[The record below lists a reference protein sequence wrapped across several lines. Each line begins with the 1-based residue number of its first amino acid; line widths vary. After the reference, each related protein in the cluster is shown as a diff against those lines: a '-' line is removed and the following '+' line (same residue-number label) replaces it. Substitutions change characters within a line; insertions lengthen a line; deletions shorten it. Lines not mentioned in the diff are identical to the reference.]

1 MGEALELSKRLPTE
15 VETEKALEA
24 MRALARTSTKAGAL
38 PICVHENEDG
48 ENVIELPPAVGQ
60 ILLDL
65 LMHIGRGEAVTF
77 VPFGAEL
84 TTQQAADMLNV
95 SRPFL
100 VKLIEKG
107 QLPHHKVGAHRRIR
121 ASDLLDYKQRRE
133 EERDAALTELARLG
147 QEFDAE

>member
-1 MGEALELSKRLPTE
+1 MNNVEADLSRRLPTPD
-15 VETEKALEA
+15 ETEKALAA
-24 MRALARTSTKAGAL
+24 MGALAKAAKESGTV
-38 PICVHENEDG
+38 PIKFDRQV
-48 ENVIELPPAVGQ
+48 VELPPAVAQ

-100 VKLIEKG
+100 VKLIESG
-107 QLPHHKVGAHRRIR
+107 QLAHYKVGTHRRIK
-121 ASDLLDYKQRRE
+121 AADLLRYRQDRE
-133 EERDAALTELARLG
+133 ERQRKALGNLARLG
-147 QEFDAE
+147 QEIESE